1 MLWKQRNKLIIQKV
15 YKNISDRIDLKSK
28 LAEKIFKSLN
38 GRGFISEKQLK
49 YFLFDFKKV
58 LNLGKFY
65 LSHKIGKRLF
75 TISGRPVITNCGTPT
90 GN

>member
-1 MLWKQRNKLIIQKV
+1 MLSKQRNKLIIQKV
-15 YKNISDRIDLKSK
+15 YENISDRIDLIPK
-28 LAEKIFKSLN
+28 LAENFFKSLN

-58 LNLGKFY
+58 LNLGRLY
-65 LSHKIGKRLF
+65 LSHKIRKRLF
-75 TISGRPVITNCGTPT
+75 TVSGRPVITNCGTST

>member
-58 LNLGKFY
+58 LNLGKLY
-65 LSHKIGKRLF
+65 LSHKIRKRLF
-75 TISGRPVITNCGTPT
+75 TVSGRPVITNCGTPT